1 MYGLSLVMY
10 GLSLAKYGFG
20 LVMYDADKTY
30 SQGRQAFGSE
40 TAQLAM
46 YGFDKKG

>member
-20 LVMYDADKTY
+20 LVMYGADKTY
-30 SQGRQAFGSE
+30 PQSQQ
-40 TAQLAM
+40 
-46 YGFDKKG
+46 GFRI